1 MFVVMCS
8 KASVNFSVSKLYM
21 ISFVFKDPHD
31 GKLAID
37 ANFGLRA
44 IPCNIS
50 SLYITDEHQ
59 HDGLDM
65 FARNAGARLRAFDI
79 LLQT

>member
-59 HDGLDM
+59 HDGLDIVRQKCGGETM
-65 FARNAGARLRAFDI
+65 CV
-79 LLQT
+79 